1 MKLFLVIHPIDSAYP
16 YPDVLW
22 KAGSGPCRRPTETVL
37 IAMSI
42 SVGLTHPCIE
52 FLGRQASAPQG
63 SAAASEALSHPRSGA
78 TGGEDL
84 SGAWFS
90 GAEGPQWT
98 GSTQLISQPTTASCS
113 TLIACGLGKL
123 LRQANATTRDGAS

>member
-22 KAGSGPCRRPTETVL
+22 KAGSGPCRRPTETAL
-37 IAMSI
+37 IARSMT
-42 SVGLTHPCIE
+42 VGLTHPCIE
-52 FLGRQASAPQG
+52 FGTSGSRSPGVGGRVRGPVASQIRCHG
-63 SAAASEALSHPRSGA
+63 DEG
-78 TGGEDL
+78 L

-90 GAEGPQWT
+90 GTEGLQWT
-98 GSTQLISQPTTASCS
+98 GSTQLISQPTTASCR